1 MKQLV
6 SKSKRLTLFV
16 TERSDLVWPSQ
27 LNAENLKKLS
37 RDIRE
42 QLDKIPEDD
51 KEEEELNVI
60 KHTESWLVEIQS
72 ICDTYYENL
81 W

>member
-27 LNAENLKKLS
+27 LNAENLENLS

-51 KEEEELNVI
+51 KEEGLNVI
-60 KHTESWLVEIQS
+60 KHSESWLVEIQS